1 MIVTFF
7 KNKEFKNGVV
17 VDRCN
22 PTKVLKNK
30 EGQHAPRHNHFVGKI
45 LRNARNHTE
54 LLDVYQNF
62 KESGPIDKN
71 NKPIKPIGTNED
83 DKDTAC
89 SSQMHDHQSNI

>member
-7 KNKEFKNGVV
+7 KNKEFKNGLV
-17 VDRCN
+17 VDRCD

-30 EGQHAPRHNHFVGKI
+30 QGQHAPHHNHFAGEIIRK
-45 LRNARNHTE
+45 R
-54 LLDVYQNF
+54 DVYQNF

-83 DKDTAC
+83 DKDTAS